1 MLDVKGKNLDSVNVP
16 RLMEFEGELHTLDVS
31 KNNINAL
38 SPEIGHL
45 YDLKVLTLAENK
57 LTDPLPASLQDLASL
72 KELTLNKNS
81 LKEFPCIVMDN
92 VEIVNL
98 GSNAFQAI
106 PDCFAFWPKLRQ
118 IIMPYNKITDVE
130 NLACE
135 NFQKLE
141 VLDLSSN
148 KVEMLSKEFPY
159 FL

>member
-1 MLDVKGKNLDSVNVP
+1 M
-16 RLMEFEGELHTLDVS
+16 
-31 KNNINAL
+31 
-38 SPEIGHL
+38 
-45 YDLKVLTLAENK
+45 
-57 LTDPLPASLQDLASL
+57 PASLCDLASL
-72 KELTLNKNS
+72 KELTLSKNN

-98 GSNAFQAI
+98 GGNGFLSV

-148 KVEMLSKEFPY
+148 KVQ
-159 FL
+159 